1 MSNDVQDNNKFQNKN
16 LLRVENAA
24 KAAIKDYGTS
34 FSARDPAR
42 CIPWEGL
49 VSWIR
54 GYLRGGGR
62 EQTLSRPT
70 IEHNLEDL
78 AGGDKEGP
86 SPHRP
91 KGLPLE
97 VRLKDGNAVLL
108 VAAPSKRKRKR
119 KEQ

>member
-1 MSNDVQDNNKFQNKN
+1 M
-16 LLRVENAA
+16 
-24 KAAIKDYGTS
+24 
-34 FSARDPAR
+34 

-54 GYLRGGGR
+54 GYLREGGKKK
-62 EQTLSRPT
+62 TLSRPT

-78 AGGDKEGP
+78 AGGDKDGP
-86 SPHRP
+86 FPHRP

-97 VRLKDGNAVLL
+97 VRLKDGAAVLL
-108 VAAPSKRKRKR
+108 VAAPSKSTPQRKPKR